1 MARRIL
7 AARRGARLDLVVV
20 VVVVVR
26 RIATPASL
34 ATPAGCYGRIGGR
47 VGGLGSGGRVE
58 WGMWMRVGGP
68 RLGVERRSLLR
79 RWGLRLRMDCLVARL
94 EEARMTPLGR
104 C

>member
-1 MARRIL
+1 M
-7 AARRGARLDLVVV
+7 VVV
-20 VVVVVR
+20 AVVR

-34 ATPAGCYGRIGGR
+34 VSLARRAGCYGRIGGR
-47 VGGLGSGGRVE
+47 AGGLDFGGRVE

-68 RLGVERRSLLR
+68 RLEVERRSLLR

-94 EEARMTPLGR
+94 EEARMIFLGR